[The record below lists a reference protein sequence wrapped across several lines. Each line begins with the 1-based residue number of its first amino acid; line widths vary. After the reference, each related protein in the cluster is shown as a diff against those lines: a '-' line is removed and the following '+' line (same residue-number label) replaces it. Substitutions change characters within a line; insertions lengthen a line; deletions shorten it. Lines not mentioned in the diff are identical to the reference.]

1 MILSKSTLNSIHC
14 KEVVLPTKNLFELPE
29 KVLQFGTGVLLRG
42 LPDFFIDKA
51 NRQGIFNGRIVV
63 VKSTDHGTTKEFN
76 DQDSLYTLAIKG
88 VENGKT
94 IEENIISSAIS
105 RVLVAGKQWGQILEI
120 AGSTDLEVIIS
131 NTTEVGI
138 QLVEDDVYAKP
149 PVSFPGK
156 LLAVLLHRFKTFNGA
171 ADKGLVIVPTE
182 LIVDNGTKLA
192 DILLKLAKKNNLSS
206 AFITWMQDHN
216 EICNS
221 LVDCIVPGKPASEE
235 LSVIEE
241 ELGYKDELLIMSEV
255 YRLWAISGDEKTKAK
270 LSFAEADSGVVITPD
285 IDLHRELKLRL
296 LNGTHTLSCGLAYLT
311 GCDTVKSAMDD
322 PAIEGYISNLMRT
335 EIAPAIPYEVTKE
348 QTEEFAFKVLDRFR
362 NPHIK
367 HQWLSI
373 TVNYSS
379 KLKMRVVPVLLHYV
393 ELFHSVPEFMAIG
406 FAAYIRFMKPVSQ
419 NGNKYYGESHGEK
432 YLINDTKAEHLAGLW
447 NKHSNDIVETVLGD
461 TVLWGVELSAIPGF
475 SKAVRNYLTAMEDQK
490 LIKEIIT
497 KEINKVQA

>member
-1 MILSKSTLNSIHC
+1 MILNKTSLSSLNRNRVTLPNNEI
-14 KEVVLPTKNLFELPE
+14 FELPE

-63 VKSTDHGTTKEFN
+63 VKSTDHGSTKEF
-76 DQDSLYTLAIKG
+76 DEQDSLYTLAIKG

-105 RVLVAGKQWGQILEI
+105 RVLVASKQWDQILNI
-120 AGSTDLEVIIS
+120 ASSKDLEVIIS

-138 QLVEDDVYAKP
+138 QLVEDNVHANP

-156 LLAVLLHRFKTFNGA
+156 LLAVLFHRFKVFNGA

-206 AFITWMQDHN
+206 TFITWMKDHN

-221 LVDCIVPGKPASEE
+221 LVDCIVPGKPANEE
-235 LSVIEE
+235 LSKLEE

-270 LSFAEADSGVVITPD
+270 LAFAAADSGIVITPD

-296 LNGTHTLSCGLAYLT
+296 LNGTHTLSCGLAFLA
-311 GCDTVKSAMDD
+311 GCDTVKSGMDD
-322 PAIEGYISNLMRT
+322 PAIEGFVSNLMRT
-335 EIAPAIPYEVTKE
+335 EIAPAIPYDVTKE
-348 QTEEFAFKVLDRFR
+348 QTDEFAFKVLDRFR

-373 TVNYSS
+373 TANYSS

-393 ELFHSVPEFMAIG
+393 ELFHSVPEFMAMG
-406 FAAYIRFMKPVSQ
+406 FAAYIRFMKPASK
-419 NGNKYYGESHGEK
+419 NGDKYYGENGVEK
-432 YLINDTKAEHLAGLW
+432 YLINDTKADHLASLW
-447 NKHSNDIVETVLGD
+447 NKHPNDIVEAILGD
-461 TVLWGVELSAIPGF
+461 TVLWGIELSAIPGF
-475 SKAVRNYLTAMEDQK
+475 SKAVKNYLTAMDDQK
-490 LIKEIIT
+490 MIKEIIT
-497 KEINKVQA
+497 KEINKIEA